1 LTTITPESRCPYCGH
16 RFDRAS
22 SPREPQAAP
31 SPGDLTMCIEC
42 GCLMAFDDEMK
53 VRGLT
58 SGELEDLITD
68 EKLQDLVMR
77 TRQAILITN
86 ASMSKN

>member
-1 LTTITPESRCPYCGH
+1 
-16 RFDRAS
+16 
-22 SPREPQAAP
+22 
-31 SPGDLTMCIEC
+31 
-42 GCLMAFDDEMK
+42 MAFDDEMK

-68 EKLQDLVMR
+68 EKLQDVVMR
-77 TRQAILITN
+77 TRQAILIMN